1 MRTLISYIGVFA
13 LLALSSVTAAWG
25 QSDRWDRALDSYQTI
40 CDRCILLREQSLRG
54 DEIPADELRSLLE
67 QVSSLRAS
75 LQRGSGSM
83 SKAQKERFERIRS
96 RYVEAFT
103 KQGYSTDGPALR
115 VARPALDLPRVA
127 SGEEILRSAFGS
139 AQNDNSLI
147 SLGSAFGSAQIDMRL
162 SHPEEAKRPKDL
174 AERPKD
180 LAKRPKDL
188 SFSKTGAGPDSFTT
202 GLTVIGAWS
211 PNTLS
216 YGAMATLTWN
226 KAGIYIKGRS
236 NFQTKIGEYS
246 CLSDGTSGGKVI
258 WTSGKESHPTW
269 ALGAGG
275 IFRIAG
281 PVGLYVG
288 SGYGSAQTL
297 WEDAAGKWATVKDYS
312 AKGICADAGIMFSNN
327 HFQASIGISTI
338 TFKKPALELGLGIR
352 F

>member
-96 RYVEAFT
+96 RYVEAFS

-115 VARPALDLPRVA
+115 IARPALDLPRMDWSPQIKA
-127 SGEEILRSAFGS
+127 NERSRITGPSAPLRNRREGLRDRSKSAGLMAMGS
-139 AQNDNSLI
+139 
-147 SLGSAFGSAQIDMRL
+147 
-162 SHPEEAKRPKDL
+162 
-174 AERPKD
+174 
-180 LAKRPKDL
+180 
-188 SFSKTGAGPDSFTT
+188 
-202 GLTVIGAWS
+202 WS

-216 YGAMATLTWN
+216 YGAMATMTWG
-226 KAGIYIKGRS
+226 KAGIYAKGRS
-236 NFQTKIGEYS
+236 NFQNKKGEYS

-258 WTSGKESHPTW
+258 WTSGQESHPTW
-269 ALGAGG
+269 TLGAGG
-275 IFRIAG
+275 IFKIAG
-281 PVGLYVG
+281 PVSLYAG

-297 WEDAAGKWATVKDYS
+297 WEDASGKWVTVEDYS
-312 AKGICADAGIMFSNN
+312 AKGICADAGIIFSKN

>member
-1 MRTLISYIGVFA
+1 MFMSLTFG
-13 LLALSSVTAAWG
+13 TMAWG

-96 RYVEAFT
+96 RYVEAFA

-115 VARPALDLPRVA
+115 IARPVLDLPRVDWSPQIKA
-127 SGEEILRSAFGS
+127 GEQGRTTVGERS
-139 AQNDNSLI
+139 
-147 SLGSAFGSAQIDMRL
+147 R
-162 SHPEEAKRPKDL
+162 
-174 AERPKD
+174 
-180 LAKRPKDL
+180 
-188 SFSKTGAGPDSFTT
+188 TT
-202 GLTVIGAWS
+202 GPSAPLRDRRDGFRDRSKSTGLMAMGSWS

-216 YGAMATLTWN
+216 YGAMATLTWG

-236 NFQTKIGEYS
+236 NFQNKIGEYS
-246 CLSDGTSGGKVI
+246 CLSDGTSDGKVI
-258 WTSGKESHPTW
+258 WTSGQESHPTW

-297 WEDAAGKWATVKDYS
+297 WEDAAGKWATVEDYS
-312 AKGICADAGIMFSNN
+312 AEGICGDAGIMFSKSY
-327 HFQASIGISTI
+327 FQASIGISTI
-338 TFKKPALELGLGIR
+338 TFKKPTLELGMGIR

>member
-1 MRTLISYIGVFA
+1 MFMSLTFG
-13 LLALSSVTAAWG
+13 TMAWG

-96 RYVEAFT
+96 RYVEAFS

-115 VARPALDLPRVA
+115 IARPVLDLPRVDWSPQIKA
-127 SGEEILRSAFGS
+127 GERSRTMVG
-139 AQNDNSLI
+139 
-147 SLGSAFGSAQIDMRL
+147 
-162 SHPEEAKRPKDL
+162 
-174 AERPKD
+174 ERS
-180 LAKRPKDL
+180 RTMVGER
-188 SFSKTGAGPDSFTT
+188 SRTT
-202 GLTVIGAWS
+202 GPSAPLRDRSKSTGLMAMGSWS
-211 PNTLS
+211 PSTLS
-216 YGAMATLTWN
+216 YGAMATLTWG

-236 NFQTKIGEYS
+236 NFQNKIGEYS

-258 WTSGKESHPTW
+258 WTSGQESHPTW
-269 ALGAGG
+269 TIGAGG

-281 PVGLYVG
+281 PVSLYIG

-297 WEDAAGKWATVKDYS
+297 WEDASGKWATVEDYS
-312 AKGICADAGIMFSNN
+312 AKGICADAGIIFSKN

-338 TFKKPALELGLGIR
+338 TFKKPTLELGLGIR